1 METPVGSIYEFGPF
15 EVHPGSGELLKHG
28 RRVKLQ
34 DQPFRLL
41 VVLLENAG
49 QLVTREQIQSRIWEE
64 NTFVDFDASLRVAV
78 RKLREALGD
87 DAENPRYIETV
98 PKRGY
103 RFLAPFP
110 SSVGSVQRIEAR
122 ETSPA
127 EPEAR
132 AESERPERWHRIA
145 ALLLL
150 ILITSGTGAYLSL
163 AHKRRVFT
171 ERDTVVLADF
181 ANSTGDSV
189 FDGTLRQGLTVQ
201 LEQSPFLSLISDE
214 RMQQVLHLM
223 GQPPEARIDPQTG
236 REVCE
241 RTGSAAVLY
250 GSIASL
256 GSKYVL
262 GLQAKDCRTG
272 KVLAEEQVQ
281 ADRKEEVLNALDQIA
296 SRFRS
301 RVGESLTTVEKYD
314 TPLAEATTPS
324 LEALKTYS
332 AGLKI
337 QSQKGSAAAL
347 PLFKHA
353 IALDPK
359 FAMAYASLGHAY
371 GEIGESDLSAESMRK
386 AYQLQDRASDRERFY
401 ITASYDF
408 RVTGN
413 LEKVEQTCV
422 AWAQAYPRDNNAP
435 GILGGVVYP
444 TFGKYEK
451 AVEESTKA
459 VELDPDFAIG
469 YSDLAFDNVYL
480 DRLGQAEKILQLAS
494 ARNLE
499 ASDALVLPYD
509 IAFLKGDQVGM
520 EREARQEQ
528 AKSESEAQS
537 WYYQAF
543 AMAYAGHLQQA
554 RTMVARATD
563 MAQQADQPER
573 AALWGTGAALLEA
586 FFDNPSAARKKA
598 KAALELSKDRE
609 IEYGAALAF
618 ALTGDTAQA
627 QTLANDLQ
635 RRFAEDTSVKFSYLP
650 TLRALLALHSGESSR
665 AIELLQ
671 VAAPYDL
678 GGPRSSYHGIFG
690 PLYPVYF
697 RGEALLAAHQ
707 GPQAAAEFQK
717 ILAHRGTVVSD
728 PIGALARLQ
737 LGRAFAM
744 SKDKTKAKAAYENFL
759 TLWKDADP
767 GIPILQ
773 QAKREYARLQ

>member
-1 METPVGSIYEFGPF
+1 VETPVRSLYEFGPF

-49 QLVTREQIQSRIWEE
+49 QVVTREQIQSRIWEQH
-64 NTFVDFDASLRVAV
+64 TFVDFDASLRVAV

-110 SSVGSVQRIEAR
+110 SSVGSVQHIQA
-122 ETSPA
+122 TDISPPA
-127 EPEAR
+127 P
-132 AESERPERWHRIA
+132 AESERPERWHWIA
-145 ALLLL
+145 ALLML
-150 ILITSGTGAYLSL
+150 ILITSGTGAFLSL
-163 AHKRRVFT
+163 AHKRRVLT
-171 ERDTVVLADF
+171 EKDTVVLADF
-181 ANSTGDSV
+181 ANSTGDPV
-189 FDGTLRQGLTVQ
+189 FDGTLRQGLAVE
-201 LEQSPFLSLISDE
+201 LEQSPFLSLVSDE

-223 GQPPEARIDPQTG
+223 GQSPDARLDPQIG
-236 REVCE
+236 RDVCE

-324 LEALKTYS
+324 LEALKAYS

-371 GEIGESDLSAESMRK
+371 GEIGESDLSAENMRK

-444 TFGKYEK
+444 AFGKYEK
-451 AVEESTKA
+451 AVEESRKA

-480 DRLGQAEKILQLAS
+480 GRLGQAEKTLQVAS

-520 EREARQEQ
+520 EREAAQEQ

-543 AMAYAGHLQQA
+543 AMAYSGHLQQA
-554 RTMVARATD
+554 RTMAARATD

-635 RRFAEDTSVKFSYLP
+635 RRFAEDTSVRFSYLP

-707 GPQAAAEFQK
+707 GTQAAAEFQK
-717 ILAHRGTVVSD
+717 ILDHRGTVVSD

-744 SKDKTKAKAAYENFL
+744 SKDKTKAKSAYENFL

-773 QAKREYARLQ
+773 QAKQEYARLQ

>member
-1 METPVGSIYEFGPF
+1 MEAPVGTTYAFGPF
-15 EVHPGSGELLKHG
+15 EVHPGTGELLKQG

-41 VVLLENAG
+41 VILLENAG
-49 QLVTREQIQSRIWEE
+49 QVVTREQIQSRIWEE

-103 RFLAPFP
+103 RFLAPAP
-110 SSVGSVQRIEAR
+110 SSVGSLQRVEA
-122 ETSPA
+122 TVA
-127 EPEAR
+127 ATEAP
-132 AESERPERWHRIA
+132 AESERPERWHWVA

-150 ILITSGTGAYLSL
+150 ILITSGTGAFLSL
-163 AHKRRVFT
+163 AHKRKVFT
-171 ERDTVVLADF
+171 EKDTVVLGDF
-181 ANSTGDSV
+181 ANSTGDPV
-189 FDGTLRQGLTVQ
+189 FDGTLRQGLAVQ

-214 RMQQVLHLM
+214 RIQQVLNLM
-223 GQPPEARIDPQTG
+223 GQPADARIDPQIG
-236 REVCE
+236 REVCQ
-241 RTGSAAVLY
+241 RTSSAAVLY

-262 GLQAKDCRTG
+262 GLRAQDCRTG

-281 ADRKEEVLNALDQIA
+281 ADRKEEVLNALDRIA
-296 SRFRS
+296 SRFRA

-314 TPLAEATTPS
+314 TPLAEATTSS
-324 LEALKTYS
+324 LEALKAYS
-332 AGLKI
+332 AALNI
-337 QSQKGSAAAL
+337 HSQKGSAAAL

-353 IALDPK
+353 ISLDPK
-359 FAMAYASLGHAY
+359 FAMAYAVQGHAY
-371 GEIGESDLSAESMRK
+371 GEIGESDLSADSMSK
-386 AYQLQDRASDRERFY
+386 AYQLQDRASDREKFF

-413 LEKVEQTCV
+413 LEKAEQTCL
-422 AWAQAYPRDNNAP
+422 AWAQAYPRDNMP
-435 GILGGVVYP
+435 VGILGGVVYP
-444 TFGKYEK
+444 AFGKYER
-451 AVEESTKA
+451 AVEAASKA

-469 YSDLAFDNVYL
+469 YSDLAFNNVFL
-480 DRLGQAEKILQLAS
+480 DRLGQAEKSLQLAS
-494 ARNLE
+494 ARKLE

-509 IAFLKGDQVGM
+509 IAFLKGDQAAM
-520 EREARQEQ
+520 EREAAQEQ

-543 AMAYAGHLQQA
+543 ARAYSGHLQQA
-554 RTMVARATD
+554 RMMSTRATD

-573 AALWGTGAALLEA
+573 AALWGTGAALLDA
-586 FFDNPSAARKKA
+586 FFADPSAARKRA
-598 KAALELSKDRE
+598 KAALALSTDRE
-609 IEYGAALAF
+609 VEYGAALAF
-618 ALTGDTAQA
+618 AMTGDTTQA

-650 TLRALLALHSGESSR
+650 TLRALLALHSGNPSR

-678 GGPRSSYHGIFG
+678 GAPRSSYHGIFG

-717 ILAHRGTVVSD
+717 ILDHRGIVVSD
-728 PIGALARLQ
+728 PVGALARLQ
-737 LGRAFAM
+737 LGRAFAL
-744 SKDKTKAKAAYENFL
+744 SGDKSRAKSAYEDFL

-767 GIPILQ
+767 GIPILL